1 MNLKSMTLPELTAVL
16 KELGQPAFRAKQVY
30 TWLHKGVRAYDE
42 MTNLPKSL
50 RDTLAREYPICAPKV
65 VRRQESARDDCYYV
79 DKIRFIPMIEEADKF
94 FFFIR
99 PCRFGK
105 SLTVNMLQHYYDI
118 LAKNKFDAL
127 FDDLYIGKHPT
138 P

>member
-16 KELGQPAFRAKQVY
+16 KELGQPQFRARQVY

-65 VRRQESARDDCYYV
+65 VRRQESPSLLAVPEETAQPMWRRMPATAEKKMNQMGWIFFSLGTRLVPAKTARA
-79 DKIRFIPMIEEADKF
+79 RTAAFQLREALP
-94 FFFIR
+94 IW
-99 PCRFGK
+99 
-105 SLTVNMLQHYYDI
+105 
-118 LAKNKFDAL
+118 
-127 FDDLYIGKHPT
+127 
-138 P
+138 